1 MFTYRVAIT
10 GDSCVMRNFF
20 ILCSVLSVSFGI
32 SFGACFSVYA
42 SHDANP
48 AHSAKTMRIIT
59 LAPHLTELVFLLEQQ
74 SRLVAVSDYSDYPL
88 AAQDFPSVASYTG
101 LDFAAILA
109 LQPSHII
116 AWQGGNKPQ
125 DIAKLQALGLHV
137 LSLQTETLDDIAT
150 NIIELGEFLGASA
163 DASKARTTARV
174 GASLRASAL
183 AIATEY
189 RQDLLQLQL
198 HYAAREEQTVFYY
211 SWAIPLMSIGKD
223 AWANH
228 ALSLCRLKQ
237 IFAHSEIAYPQ
248 VSLSHVLRQ
257 QPDYII
263 NVAKEPLS
271 SIEDFWAPHRS
282 VINAPI
288 VQLNPDLLHRFTPR
302 ILPEI
307 VRMCEATKAMT
318 L

>member
-1 MFTYRVAIT
+1 MCLYFIMFTYRVAII
-10 GDSCVMRNFF
+10 GDPLVMHNFF
-20 ILCSVLSVSFGI
+20 MKCCILSISV
-32 SFGACFSVYA
+32 SFGACFSIYA
-42 SHDANP
+42 SSDANP
-48 AHSAKTMRIIT
+48 AHSAKTNRIIS
-59 LAPHLTELVFLLEQQ
+59 LAPHLTELVFLLEQE
-74 SRLVAVSDYSDYPL
+74 SKLVAVSDYSDYPAQ
-88 AAQDFPSVASYTG
+88 AASYPSVASYTG

-109 LQPSHII
+109 LQPTHII
-116 AWQGGNKPQ
+116 AWQGGNKSQ

-137 LSLQTETLDDIAT
+137 LSLQTRTLDDIAK
-150 NIIELGEFLGASA
+150 NIIDLGEFL
-163 DASKARTTARV
+163 DASTESPNARTTAR
-174 GASLRASAL
+174 ARSL
-183 AIATEY
+183 AIASKFS
-189 RQDLLQLQL
+189 QDLFQLKQQ
-198 HYAAREEQTVFYY
+198 YADRKEQSVFYY
-211 SWAIPLMSIGKD
+211 SWATPLMSIGKG

-271 SIEDFWAPHRS
+271 SIEDFWAPHRG

-302 ILPEI
+302 ILAEI
-307 VRMCEATKAMT
+307 VRMCEATKTMT
-318 L
+318 F